1 MSVER
6 LSPPVAP
13 GEMLERRVLDA
24 LGGVL
29 VGPDGPDVVTAGHV
43 YDVVATGGIVR
54 VLVDPDRIPGGDA
67 DALADAV
74 GPILRGVDGV
84 ERVVVKPRPTPMAGR
99 RPVPGVQRV
108 VAVHSGKGGVGKST
122 VAVNL
127 AAALARNRGNGQPP
141 LRIGLLDADVY
152 GPSAPMLLG
161 VSKRAA
167 ETEDGSGIAPV
178 EAHGLKAMSLGFL
191 MPEGKA
197 LAWRGGLVD
206 EGLPQLLT
214 DVAWGDLDVL
224 IVDLPPGTSDVHLA
238 LAGHVDLAGVLTV
251 TAPGQISVQ
260 DVRRGMEMFA
270 DVGVPCLGII
280 ENFAG
285 VACRRCGHTEALFGA
300 GGGDELARETGLP
313 LLARLPFLP
322 EVEATAAEGVPV
334 SIARPTSEAAAI
346 FRDLADRVRGCLQ
359 LRLQETAS

>member
-1 MSVER
+1 MSIER
-6 LSPPVAP
+6 LNPGLTP
-13 GEMLERRVLDA
+13 GEALEQRVLDA

-29 VGPDGPDVVTAGHV
+29 VGPDGPDVVAAGHV

-54 VLVDPDRIPGGDA
+54 VLVDADRIPGGDA
-67 DALADAV
+67 DSLADAV
-74 GPILRGVDGV
+74 VPILRGVDGV
-84 ERVVVKPRPTPMAGR
+84 ERVVVKPRPAPLAGR
-99 RPVPGVQRV
+99 RSIPGVGGI

-127 AAALARNRGNGQPP
+127 AAALAHGRGTGRRP
-141 LRIGLLDADVY
+141 LKIGLLDADVY

-161 VSKRAA
+161 VSKRATEA
-167 ETEDGSGIAPV
+167 EDGSGIAPI
-178 EAHGLKAMSLGFL
+178 EAHGMKAMSLGFL

-214 DVAWGDLDVL
+214 DVVWGELDML

-238 LAGHVDLAGVLTV
+238 MAGHVDIAGVLAV
-251 TAPGQISVQ
+251 TAPGQTSVQ

-270 DVGVPCLGII
+270 DIAVPCLGMV

-285 VACRRCGHTEALFGA
+285 VVCRRCGHTEALFGA

-313 LLARLPFLP
+313 MLARLPFLP
-322 EVEATAAEGVPV
+322 EL
-334 SIARPTSEAAAI
+334 EAAATEGAPVVVSRPESLAASV
-346 FRDLADRVRGCLQ
+346 FRELADRVRQDLQ
-359 LRLQETAS
+359 PRLRETAS